1 MRKEMLSNCLCC
13 HPELDSGAR
22 CYQKQGE
29 IPNQVWNDK
38 FIFNGNGGFTLIELL
53 VVVLIIGILAAV
65 ALPQYKI
72 AVGKARMTQLIT
84 FANSVK
90 QAQQRYHLANGTYAN
105 KWDELDVDLT
115 GYTTAHAGIYLVK
128 GSAQNT
134 QDPYAI
140 LNYQNNGL
148 YFYGGD
154 NYLPGILLIVP
165 NNSDIRFCYASNTDT
180 NAQTLCKH
188 VCQKKTLGTDG
199 SWKVCAF

>member
-1 MRKEMLSNCLCC
+1 MQKENVVVCR
-13 HPELDSGAR
+13 SGVSLTSKKVVP
-22 CYQKQGE
+22 CVTSGLHLTY
-29 IPNQVWNDK
+29 
-38 FIFNGNGGFTLIELL
+38 NGVGFTLIELL

-65 ALPQYKI
+65 AVPQYKI

-90 QAQQRYHLANGTYAN
+90 QAQQRYYLANGTYAS

-115 GYTTAHAGIYLVK
+115 GYVAVQSDLLLVK
-128 GSAQNT
+128 GYAQNT

-140 LNYQNNGL
+140 LNFQDKGL

-154 NYLPGILLIVP
+154 QYLPGILLIVP
-165 NNSDIRFCYASNTDT
+165 NDSDFRSCHASKTNT
-180 NAQTLCKH
+180 NAQILCKH

-199 SWKVCAF
+199 QWKSCAF